1 MHGLGLRVEG
11 LGFRSGARD
20 ETKDI
25 DARIRVE
32 GLDQAHKGLRVEIE
46 GGCERIKWL
55 RVEREGGRGAPFLT
69 SP

>member
-1 MHGLGLRVEG
+1 MHAWFRVEEG

-46 GGCERIKWL
+46 GGGERIKWL
-55 RVEREGGRGAPFLT
+55 RVEREGGRGGDMVR
-69 SP
+69 

>member
-20 ETKDI
+20 GTKDI

-46 GGCERIKWL
+46 GAEPRKRGS
-55 RVEREGGRGAPFLT
+55 GRLVQT
-69 SP
+69 

>member
-1 MHGLGLRVEG
+1 M
-11 LGFRSGARD
+11 SGARD

-46 GGCERIKWL
+46 GGGERIKWL
-55 RVEREGGRGAPFLT
+55 WVEREGGRGGDMVR
-69 SP
+69 

>member
-1 MHGLGLRVEG
+1 MHGLRLRVEG

-32 GLDQAHKGLRVEIE
+32 GLDQEHKGLRVEIE
-46 GGCERIKWL
+46 GGGERIKWL
-55 RVEREGGRGAPFLT
+55 RVEREGGRGGDMVR
-69 SP
+69 